1 MTLKVAI
8 NSDMCEDNGIC
19 WRLAPEV
26 FSTNPYGQVIME
38 HVPDELRLKVQL
50 AVMQCPAHAITAEQE

>member
-1 MTLKVAI
+1 MTLKVSI
-8 NSDMCEDNGIC
+8 NPNLCEDNGIC

-26 FSTNPYGQVIME
+26 FSTNPYGSVIME

-50 AVMQCPAHAITAEQE
+50 AVMQCPASAIKAQQE